1 MKKVGLGAG
10 APPIGIPFFWP
21 LAAMPNMVMDEWSD
35 MVFLKPNGASF
46 SAVEYPKLAK
56 VWTGLVIPEMRGE
69 FLRIWDDGR
78 GVDAG
83 RALLS
88 AQLDALQNITGSFS
102 AATAGAAQLSVLVNG
117 EGGAFYPGS
126 QTTSPPSATATTG
139 NERVNTMYF
148 DAGRVARTS
157 TETRSRNIAL
167 NFLIRA
173 K

>member
-1 MKKVGLGAG
+1 
-10 APPIGIPFFWP
+10 
-21 LAAMPNMVMDEWSD
+21 MPNIVMDEWSD

-78 GVDAG
+78 GVDSG

-88 AQLDALQNITGSFS
+88 AQGDAMREISGRLFGVMTTSTSQSTTDAWVDGPFK
-102 AATAGAAQLSVLVNG
+102 ATIASGAGAA
-117 EGGAFYPGS
+117 
-126 QTTSPPSATATTG
+126 TTTG
-139 NERVNTMYF
+139 YRYDADFKVSRVVSTASEF
-148 DAGRVARTS
+148 RT
-157 TETRSRNIAL
+157 RNIAF
-167 NFLIRA
+167 NFLVRA